1 MKRIILRAGLAASLM
16 LGAATL
22 ASPAAYAAK
31 QPSLSSSVN
40 RALST
45 AQKAFAKKDYQAA
58 LAAIQDAQKV
68 SDATPYDQLM
78 TNRFMMQAQ
87 VALNNLD
94 AADVAAEAAAD
105 TDPSVIPDD
114 QKESVYKPAL
124 QLALNSKHYDK
135 ALKYAKALEAMNT
148 PMDAQFQTLLMQAHY
163 FGGDI
168 AGATTM
174 AQKNVDAATAAGK
187 TPARNDLDMLMN
199 AQVKA
204 KDEAG
209 AEKTLE
215 QLVQYYND
223 PDDWKQMISVSYGI
237 KGIRDID
244 ALYLG
249 RLMFLVET
257 TPPATDASIVG
268 SVANRLG
275 FYGDA
280 VKAEQAGGSGFPSP
294 DANAQ
299 KDKASIN
306 AQIAAGQ
313 KQNGVYNIKLAEAL
327 YGYGMFAQ
335 AQTAAQLAQTKGG
348 VTDPTEIPM
357 VLGMSLAAQNKYQDA
372 LDQFAKVTGGGP
384 ATPRIVRLWT
394 YYVKSKM
401 APASTTAAAPAP
413 APAPAQ

>member
-1 MKRIILRAGLAASLM
+1 MKRIFLRAGFAASLM
-16 LGAATL
+16 LGAVAL
-22 ASPAAYAAK
+22 ASPAAYAAPK
-31 QPSLSSSVN
+31 QPPMSSSVN
-40 RALST
+40 RALAT

-58 LAAIQDAQKV
+58 LAAIQEAQKV
-68 SDATPYDQLM
+68 SDPTPFDQLM
-78 TNRFMMQAQ
+78 TNRFMMQVQ
-87 VALNNLD
+87 VALNNFD

-105 TDPSVIPDD
+105 ADPAVIPDD
-114 QKESVYKPAL
+114 QKEAVYKPAL
-124 QLALNSKHYDK
+124 QLAMNSKHYDK
-135 ALKYAKALEAMNT
+135 ALKYANALEALNT
-148 PMDAQFQTLLMQAHY
+148 PLDAAFQTLIMQAHY
-163 FGGDI
+163 FGGDV
-168 AGATTM
+168 AGATAM
-174 AQKNVDAATAAGK
+174 AQKNIDAAKAAGK

-204 KDEAG
+204 KNEEG
-209 AEKTLE
+209 AENTLE

-223 PDDWKQMISVSYGI
+223 PADWQQMISVSYGI
-237 KGIRDID
+237 KGIRDVD

-249 RLMFLVET
+249 RLMFLIEPK
-257 TPPATDASIVG
+257 PPANDASVVG

-299 KDKASIN
+299 KDKASIA

-313 KQNGVYNIKLAEAL
+313 KQNGIYNIKLAEAL

-335 AQTAAQLAQTKGG
+335 AQAAAELAQTKGG

-357 VLGMSLAAQNKYQDA
+357 VLAMSLAAQDKYQDA

-401 APASTTAAAPAP
+401 APPATAAAAPAP
-413 APAPAQ
+413 AQ